1 MSNLSFEQKS
11 RNFIELLLREGVN
24 LQPGQQLLI
33 NFDQSCCDMA
43 DVASEIAYDMGAKYV
58 DLAYG
63 SLRRDAAQIS
73 RAKPSYR
80 TFFPGYQAVRGDQLV
95 DARGAVL
102 ALRSQREPDLFAAL
116 DQMSI
121 AAFMAAA
128 NDARKRMQEEGISGF
143 GVNWCLAC
151 PPSPKWAKKVFPKLD
166 EDAAV
171 QALWDQ
177 IFSMTFADRPDCLQR
192 WRSHVVQLGKRAEM
206 LDSLRI
212 KELHFSG
219 NGTDLKVG
227 LSDRSQFLSGRKDT
241 PHGIEFCPN
250 IPTFE
255 AYTTPDWR
263 KTEGVAVLTRPAIIN
278 GTKVM
283 GLKITFEKG
292 EVVDAQAESNVEA
305 YRALIATDPGAK
317 RLGEIALVGTDSPIY
332 RSGLVFE
339 NTLYDENA
347 ACHFATG
354 RAYLAALRDG
364 DKLEPKELD
373 ACGYNNSKTHQD
385 VMISNDAVDVTALIH
400 DGERVPL
407 IRKGAWEPRL
417 LNP

>member
-1 MSNLSFEQKS
+1 MSNLSFEQKL
-11 RNFIELLLREGVN
+11 RNFTELLLREGVN

-43 DVASEIAYDMGAKYV
+43 DAASEIAYEMGAKYV

-63 SLRRDAAQIS
+63 SSRRDAAQIS
-73 RAKPSYR
+73 KARTNYR

-95 DARGAVL
+95 DGRGAVL

-116 DQMSI
+116 DQTAI

-151 PPSPKWAKKVFPKLD
+151 PPSPKWAQKVFPKLD
-166 EDAAV
+166 EEAAV
-171 QALWDQ
+171 KSLWDQ
-177 IFSMTFADRPDCLQR
+177 IFSMTFADQHDCLEKWRGHVQR
-192 WRSHVVQLGKRAEM
+192 LGRRAEI
-206 LDSLRI
+206 LDSMGIR
-212 KELHFSG
+212 ELHFTG

-227 LSDRSQFLSGRKDT
+227 LSERSQFLSGRKAT
-241 PHGIEFCPN
+241 PHGVEFCPN

-263 KTEGVAVLTRPAIIN
+263 RTEGVAVLTRPAIIN
-278 GTKVM
+278 GTKVT

-292 EVVDAQAESNVEA
+292 EVVDTQAETNVEA
-305 YRALIATDPGAK
+305 YRALIATDAGSR

-332 RSGLVFE
+332 KSGLVFE

-364 DKLEPKELD
+364 DNMEPKELD

-385 VMISNDAVDVTALIH
+385 VMISNDSVDVTASLKN
-400 DGERVPL
+400 GERVPL